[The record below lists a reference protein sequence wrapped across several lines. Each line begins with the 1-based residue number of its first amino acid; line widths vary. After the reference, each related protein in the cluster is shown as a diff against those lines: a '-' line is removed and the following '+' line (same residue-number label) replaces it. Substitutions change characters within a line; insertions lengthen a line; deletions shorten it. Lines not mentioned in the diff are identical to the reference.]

1 MSVKTSTGA
10 IHNIG
15 YRRYDGP
22 RLGRSEIRKAVYSQT
37 LKGSFG
43 IGRGVSGKLFPW
55 FLVACSL
62 FPALILV
69 IVQSQMPV
77 NPELGPQAIIPLN
90 HYVTFIIMV
99 PMLYLGSQAPQ
110 AFSRDIR
117 FKVLPL
123 YFSRQLT
130 ATDYVRSRLLGL
142 WTATSAILIAPLVL
156 LYLGGLLISLPFIET
171 TMALLAAS
179 VSVLLLTAMITVI
192 SALIASVT
200 PRRGLGAAA
209 IIAVLVGSF
218 TVAQFLQAIGHVL
231 GDEQTSVW
239 LGVTSPVSLYDGV
252 QNFLFQGEPFNF
264 TSNLLIP
271 TPSAPAGLTLLLVSI
286 AIVCGG
292 WALLN
297 SRYRKVAAS

>member
-1 MSVKTSTGA
+1 MSTKTSTGA

-22 RLGRSEIRKAVYSQT
+22 RLGRSDIRKALYSQT
-37 LKGSFG
+37 LKGAFG

-55 FLVACSL
+55 FLVACAML
-62 FPALILV
+62 PALILV
-69 IVQSQMPV
+69 IVQSQVPV
-77 NPELGPQAIIPLN
+77 NPELGPQAITPLN
-90 HYVTFIIMV
+90 HYVMFIIMV

-130 ATDYVRSRLLGL
+130 SNDYVQARLLGL
-142 WTATSAILIAPLVL
+142 WTATSALLIAPLVL
-156 LYLGGLLISLPFIET
+156 LYLGGLLISLPFLDT
-171 TMALLAAS
+171 TLALLASS
-179 VSVLLLTAMITVI
+179 VSVLLLSAMMTVI
-192 SALIASVT
+192 AALIASVT

-218 TVAQFLQAIGHVL
+218 TVAQFLQAIGHVF
-231 GDEQTSVW
+231 GNEQTAVW

-264 TSNLLIP
+264 MSTLLIP
-271 TPSAPAGLTLLLVSI
+271 TPSMPAGLTLLLVSLG
-286 AIVCGG
+286 IVYGG
-292 WALLN
+292 WVLLN